1 MARSWLIGR
10 LMKLKYSLIV
20 ACLMAQPAFADGY
33 SSSGNPNSIST
44 LGAGDGQVPIF
55 DSSTSKTKW
64 MNQGDLQ
71 RGGVN
76 ARPNVV
82 HGTTGFFAWTMP
94 EQGNGYKKV
103 LIKFV
108 NYTNPSTSSINF
120 PSPFTYAPDI
130 VGGSLNAVID
140 ASQITIPIVSSP
152 MTATIVVEGF

>member
-1 MARSWLIGR
+1 MNLALVI
-10 LMKLKYSLIV
+10 
-20 ACLMAQPAFADGY
+20 CLLLSASPAFADGY
-33 SSSGNPNSIST
+33 MSHGNPNALT
-44 LGAGDGQVPIF
+44 TDGAGVGQVPVF
-55 DSSTSKTKW
+55 GTNGKTKW
-64 MNQGDLQ
+64 MNQGDLT
-71 RGGVN
+71 RGN
-76 ARPNVV
+76 CMARPNIVT
-82 HGTTGFFAWTMP
+82 GTTGFFAWSMP
-94 EQGNGYKKV
+94 EQGNGDKKV